1 MKYNNIEV
9 IDTASFSFAKNKN
22 KKNDDSILSPK
33 YLGDGLLMA
42 IADGVGSYNGAKEA
56 SKIAIKY
63 LDKIENPTEL
73 IDMQNVFD
81 GIQNEISMLTDKNI
95 DFNKSATTLSFC
107 FLNEDGLYIGH
118 IGDCRL
124 YLKINNKLKQITK
137 DHTRYQEQLDQ
148 GIFTKKQLLP
158 DSYKTKRML
167 TTAISAVTIMEF
179 NEIFIPL
186 KDLPIVDNIISIY
199 LMSDGSHSFW
209 DKRPKFSDNTMNK
222 ICNFS
227 ASLRNRIERI
237 KPEDDYSLVA
247 ASIKFNDINFIDINQ

>member
-1 MKYNNIEV
+1 MKYNSFEV
-9 IDTASFSFAKNKN
+9 VDTSAFCFPKNKN
-22 KKNDDSILSPK
+22 KRNDDSILPPK
-33 YLGDGLLMA
+33 SLGGGVLMA
-42 IADGVGSYNGAKEA
+42 IADGVGSYQGAKEA
-56 SKIAIKY
+56 SQIAIEY
-63 LDKIENPTEL
+63 LDKIKNHNEL
-73 IDMQNVFD
+73 IDISSVFYNIHD
-81 GIQNEISMLTDKNI
+81 KVSKLTDNNK
-95 DFNKSATTLSFC
+95 DFNKSATTLTFC
-107 FLNEDGLYIGH
+107 YLNEDGIYIGH

-124 YLKINNKLKQITK
+124 YLKIDNKLKQITK
-137 DHTRYQEQLDQ
+137 DQTRYQEQLDQ

-158 DSYKTKRML
+158 DSFKTKRML

-186 KDLPIVDNIISIY
+186 KDLPIVDGIISIY

-209 DKRPKFSDNTMNK
+209 DKRAKFSDNTMNK

-247 ASIKFNDINFIDINQ
+247 ASIKFNKIKNN